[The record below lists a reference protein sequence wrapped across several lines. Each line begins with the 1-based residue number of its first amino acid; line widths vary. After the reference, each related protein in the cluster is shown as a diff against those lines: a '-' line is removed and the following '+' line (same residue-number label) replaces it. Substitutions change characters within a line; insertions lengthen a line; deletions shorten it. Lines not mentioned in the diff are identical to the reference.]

1 MVLEVGIIVSKPL
14 INVDHVEKGYNPAHD
29 VYHS

>member
-14 INVDHVEKGYNPAHD
+14 INVDHVEIGCKPAHD